1 MYSKCVFFNFFSFV
15 ITDLDIG
22 ILINNAAEFQH
33 EALDK
38 ISPDG
43 LLRASIVNCHA
54 PALLARYFIPKMLE
68 RYQKVVWTMDFK
80 DLKSSYISRIDIT
93 FTIYFSII

>member
-1 MYSKCVFFNFFSFV
+1 MTLYFFNFFVTV
-15 ITDLDIG
+15 IEDLDIS

-33 EALDK
+33 EGLDK

-54 PALLARYFIPKMLE
+54 PALLSRYFIPKMLN
-68 RYQKVVWTMDFK
+68 RKKKVI
-80 DLKSSYISRIDIT
+80 LQRLG
-93 FTIYFSII
+93 